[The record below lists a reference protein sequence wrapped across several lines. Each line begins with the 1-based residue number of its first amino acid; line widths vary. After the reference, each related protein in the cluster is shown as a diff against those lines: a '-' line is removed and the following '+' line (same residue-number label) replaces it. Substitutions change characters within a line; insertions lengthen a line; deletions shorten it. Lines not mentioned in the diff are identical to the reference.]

1 MATDNIF
8 AGSITCD
15 GLTNTGTTTN
25 TGAVISDVG
34 FVGPF
39 LVAQNAT
46 GAGSPGNTMAVS
58 ATNGIVSASATGG
71 AGGNA
76 SLQAGDGGNGVTGG
90 AGGTVLVE
98 SGNAGTGGNANGGE
112 IVLLPGSSTGSGVYG
127 SVNVAGPLR
136 SPTGGAVIQ
145 AVADNGTITLPT
157 AGFNKKVITS
167 TAANKTGVI
176 LTAGIADG
184 QMICIINTSA
194 ANTIT
199 FAASG
204 TSRVA
209 DGVSAVIPALRAMIF
224 TWDATSTLWYRQGA

>member
-1 MATDNIF
+1 MATTNIF

-71 AGGNA
+71 PGGNA

-90 AGGTVLVE
+90 AGGTVLIE
-98 SGNAGTGGNANGGE
+98 SGSAGTGGNANGGE

-127 SVNVAGPLR
+127 SVNVSGPLR
-136 SPTGGAVIQ
+136 SPTGLAQ
-145 AVADNGTITLPT
+145 ALTGNDQTITLPV
-157 AGFNKKVITS
+157 AGFTKKVLAGS
-167 TAANKTGVI
+167 ARTGTI
-176 LTAGIADG
+176 LPAGIADG
-184 QMICIINTSA
+184 QTLCIINTDPSA
-194 ANTIT
+194 ADTIT
-199 FAASG
+199 FAVSA

-209 DGVSAVIPALRAMIF
+209 DGVSAVIPGLRAMIF
-224 TWDATSTLWYRQGA
+224 IWDAGTALWYRQGA